1 MTDEAVRKTEEK
13 KTPALET
20 ETSSL
25 FPVWRV
31 ILFPKMYKTL
41 SISGSPE
48 MFFFDSLYFGAKEE
62 VVRRGTARSG
72 ARSRGQ

>member
-1 MTDEAVRKTEEK
+1 MNWRTRKSMTDEAVRKTEEK

-25 FPVWRV
+25 FSVWSV

-48 MFFFDSLYFGAKEE
+48 MFFSTPCTL
-62 VVRRGTARSG
+62 ARK
-72 ARSRGQ
+72 RK